1 MIMKKY
7 FFNSFMFAVACVL
20 AFTACSSSSD
30 DDDSPAGSP
39 QANFENNFFAIP
51 SAIYQAGAMPNST
64 SNDVISG
71 IEINDQALTSG
82 SNFITVTSAD
92 AYDRFYIGVDGE
104 SGYYEV
110 VPTDMMANSTRAGGL
125 YSYIIY
131 LNYGANYNRNIT
143 MVVKGRK
150 TSGAVTQAY
159 RKAIR
164 YVQTRISGDL
174 TVNLTFNNE
183 KDVDLRLTT
192 PSGEEIY
199 YGNKTLSVRDEVGD
213 SIVRFGLDHDSNAN
227 CNIDGLKN
235 ENIVIPEIAV
245 EPGEYTVRVDMY
257 KNCDKLVSTSW
268 QLVVRYKGQLV
279 QNLLPQRTPGENA
292 MASSPTNLATTIESS
307 ITDAKHNPVWGT
319 YPVNAYSRD
328 KTIVMKF
335 KVKDASTT
343 RGFTPVIIQDYQ
355 PTLMDYSKMKDEE
368 EGLNK

>member
-1 MIMKKY
+1 MKKY
-7 FFNSFMFAVACVL
+7 FFYSFMLAVACAL
-20 AFTACSSSSD
+20 TFTACSSSD

-39 QANFENNFFAIP
+39 QANYESNYFAIP
-51 SAIYQAGAMPNST
+51 NAVYQSGAMPAST
-64 SNDVISG
+64 SNDLITG

-82 SNFITVTSAD
+82 SNFITITSSE
-92 AYDRFYIGVDGE
+92 AYDRFYIGVEGE
-104 SGYYEV
+104 DGYYEV
-110 VPTDMMANSTRAGGL
+110 VPIDILASSSSTRANGL

-150 TSGAVTQAY
+150 PSGAITQAY

-174 TVNLTFNNE
+174 TINLTFNNE

-192 PSGEEIY
+192 PSGDEIY
-199 YGNKTLSVRDEVGD
+199 YGNKTFSVRDEVGD
-213 SIVRFGLDHDSNAN
+213 SIIRYGLDHDSNAG
-227 CNIDGLKN
+227 CQIDGLKN
-235 ENIVIPEIAV
+235 ENIVIPELAV

-257 KNCDKLVSTSW
+257 KNCDKTLATSW
-268 QLVVRYKGQLV
+268 QLVVRYKGELV
-279 QNLLPQRTPGENA
+279 QNLLPQRSVGENA

-307 ITDAKHNPVWGT
+307 ITDARHNPVWGT
-319 YPVNAYSRD
+319 YPINAFSGD

-335 KVKDASTT
+335 KVKDAT
-343 RGFTPVIIQDYQ
+343 RGFAPVIIQDYQ